1 MRLRSG
7 RTLGR
12 VRRLVGLVFVCL
24 GAAVLSTDGSR
35 WDYKVVSFLGPGSH
49 GLHAFELLGFAVL
62 AAGVIALWTASTQ

>member
-12 VRRLVGLVFVCL
+12 VLRLVGVLLVLL

-35 WDYKVVSFLGPGSH
+35 WDSKVVSFPGPGMH
-49 GLHAFELLGFAVL
+49 GLHAFELLGFAIL
-62 AAGVIALWTASTQ
+62 AAGVIALWTASTR